1 MIDDYRLKQS
11 RDQARA
17 IDDRGKT
24 KVTRVGG
31 RDTEFGYETVIE
43 PDGSTRRVGLKTYN
57 AELEPGTP
65 VLATDRADGLTT
77 LQSLKADPSS
87 KVVPKIFGR
96 QPDPEKVDLW
106 ALGLQDIGGDDG
118 SYKLFLLNLKFGA
131 SYLVSEW
138 VKQIPG
144 CDRYAGIDPGSHPQ
158 WFRQWD
164 WTVTTT
170 GQDGTTQTNGGA
182 TEGSIS
188 ARYSLV
194 VIDMYSLPVGP
205 GGISSARQPWEGPW
219 WGFGV
224 YYTENG
230 GGFTAYLTTSSGYDF
245 STNPPTLTFEAIA
258 PIITNLRVTY
268 EENPPNDDPSGPPQP
283 AGPRGNTAAYSLS
296 VDNGLPTVRLK
307 HTPSCT
313 AGDPFG
319 FDKAF
324 ILVGATLSESPGNL
338 AGNDWRVGPFFRCQ
352 SSLKDNQ
359 FVNFGLGRAFYWN
372 GNATIAEY
380 TRPQTIALNESAE
393 FIVSKVYPP
402 ESGACLVP
410 GISNKS
416 IMGIYSGAGM
426 PSSLSIVAIAAY

>member
-1 MIDDYRLKQS
+1 MLDDYRLKQS

-17 IDDRGKT
+17 IDDRGQT
-24 KVTRVGG
+24 KVTRVGD
-31 RDTEFGYETVIE
+31 RDAQYGYETVIE
-43 PDGSTRRVGLKTYN
+43 PDGSTRRVGMKTYN
-57 AELEPGTP
+57 AKLESGTP
-65 VLATDRADGLTT
+65 VLATDRPDGTT
-77 LQSLKADPSS
+77 ALQSLKADPSS
-87 KVVPKIFGR
+87 KVVPKIFGN
-96 QPDPEKVDLW
+96 PPAPEKIDLW
-106 ALGLQDIGGDDG
+106 ALGLQDIGGDEG
-118 SYKLFLLNLKFGA
+118 SFKLFLLNLKFGA

-158 WFRQWD
+158 WFRQWA

-170 GQDGTTQTNGGA
+170 GQDGITRTNGGA

-194 VIDMYSLPVGP
+194 VIDMWSLPVGQ
-205 GGISSARQPWEGPW
+205 GGIGSARQPWEGPW

-268 EENPPNDDPSGPPQP
+268 EENPPNDDPSGPPQS
-283 AGPRGNTAAYSLS
+283 AGPRGNTATYSLS
-296 VDNGLPTVRLK
+296 VVQGAPNVKLK
-307 HTPSCT
+307 HTPPC
-313 AGDPFG
+313 AADGNFG
-319 FDKAF
+319 FDKSFA
-324 ILVGATLSESPGNL
+324 LVGATLSESPGN
-338 AGNDWRVGPFFRCQ
+338 DWRSGPSFRCQ
-352 SSLKDNQ
+352 PDLKDNL
-359 FVNFGLGRAFYWN
+359 FVNFGSGRYFFWN
-372 GNATIAEY
+372 ANATIAGY
-380 TRPQTIALNESAE
+380 TRPQTIALNESVE
-393 FIVSKVYPP
+393 FIVSKVFVQP
-402 ESGACLVP
+402 SGACLVP